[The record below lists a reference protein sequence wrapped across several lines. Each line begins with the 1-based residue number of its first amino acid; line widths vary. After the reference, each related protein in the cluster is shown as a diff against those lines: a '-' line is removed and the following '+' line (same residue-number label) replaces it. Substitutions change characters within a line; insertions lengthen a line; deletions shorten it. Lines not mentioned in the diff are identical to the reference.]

1 MSLVRATQQ
10 KLKIAIHYNEV
21 IDYLEGNGVF
31 IIHSDPR
38 DVNSPHAFN
47 FSIECYNK
55 FAAKYPQFELDRLF
69 VEEIL
74 SKLKSDKCSVYD
86 VYYLFN
92 CLAAQLRLEN
102 NGIASF
108 MVEDSKLDEICRL
121 LREKT
126 LVYQDGLKR
135 CRDEKG
141 EYYTDGMFG
150 YMQSESN
157 RVYHETGKRI
167 L

>member
-1 MSLVRATQQ
+1 MNLVHATQQ
-10 KLKIAIHYNEV
+10 KLKIAICYNKV

-38 DVNSPHAFN
+38 DVDSPHAFN

-74 SKLKSDKCSVYD
+74 SKLKSDKCNVYD

>member
-1 MSLVRATQQ
+1 MNLVHATQQ
-10 KLKIAIHYNEV
+10 RLKIAIYYNKV

-92 CLAAQLRLEN
+92 CLAAQLRLEK

-108 MVEDSKLDEICRL
+108 EVEKSKLDEICRL

>member
-1 MSLVRATQQ
+1 MNLVHATQQ
-10 KLKIAIHYNEV
+10 RLKIAIYYNKV
-21 IDYLEGNGVF
+21 INYLEGAGVYK
-31 IIHSDPR
+31 INSDPR

-55 FAAKYPQFELDRLF
+55 FAAKYPQFELDRRF
-69 VEEIL
+69 SEELI
-74 SKLKSDKCSVYD
+74 SRLKSDKCYAYE
-86 VYYLFN
+86 VYYIFN
-92 CLAAQLRLEN
+92 CLVAQLRLEK

-108 MVEDSKLDEICRL
+108 EVEKSKLDEICRL

>member
-1 MSLVRATQQ
+1 MDMVYETER
-10 KLKIAIHYNEV
+10 KITIAFCYNEL
-21 IDYLEGNGVF
+21 IDYLEGVGVYK
-31 IIHSDPR
+31 IRNDPR
-38 DVNSPHAFN
+38 DRHSLHAFN
-47 FSIECYNK
+47 FSMECYNK
-55 FAAKYPQFELDRLF
+55 YAAKCPQLELDRRF
-69 VEEIL
+69 AEEIT
-74 SKLKSDKCSVYD
+74 SRLKSDECNVYD

-92 CLAAQLRLEN
+92 CLAAQLRLEK

-108 MVEDSKLDEICRL
+108 EVEKSKLDEICRL
-121 LREKT
+121 LRGKT
-126 LVYQDGLKR
+126 LTLQDDLKT
-135 CRDEKG
+135 CHDKKG

>member
-1 MSLVRATQQ
+1 MSIVSTTEQR
-10 KLKIAIHYNEV
+10 LKIAIYYNKV
-21 IDYLEGNGVF
+21 IDYLEGAGVYK
-31 IIHSDPR
+31 IHSDPR
-38 DVNSPHAFN
+38 DVTSLHAFN

-55 FAAKYPQFELDRLF
+55 LAAKCPQLELDRLF

-74 SKLKSDKCSVYD
+74 SKLKSDKCNVYD

-92 CLAAQLRLEN
+92 CLAAQLRLEK

-108 MVEDSKLDEICRL
+108 EVEKSKLDEICRL
-121 LREKT
+121 LRGKT
-126 LVYQDGLKR
+126 LALQDDLKT
-135 CRDEKG
+135 CHDEKG
-141 EYYTDGMFG
+141 EYYSDGMYG

-157 RVYHETGKRI
+157 RVYRETGKRI

>member
-1 MSLVRATQQ
+1 MNLVRVTQQ
-10 KLKIAIHYNEV
+10 KLKMAIHYNEV
-21 IDYLEGNGVF
+21 IDYLEGAGVYK
-31 IIHSDPR
+31 IHSDPR
-38 DVNSPHAFN
+38 DVTSLHAFN

-55 FAAKYPQFELDRLF
+55 LAAKCPQFELDRRF
-69 VEEIL
+69 SEEII

-92 CLAAQLRLEN
+92 CLAAQLRLEK

-108 MVEDSKLDEICRL
+108 EVEKSKLDEICRL
-121 LREKT
+121 LRGKT
-126 LVYQDGLKR
+126 LTLQDDLKT

-150 YMQSESN
+150 YMQSESS

>member
-1 MSLVRATQQ
+1 MSIVSTTEQR
-10 KLKIAIHYNEV
+10 LKIAIYYNKV
-21 IDYLEGNGVF
+21 INYLEGVGVYK
-31 IIHSDPR
+31 ICSDPR
-38 DVNSPHAFN
+38 DVTSLHAFN

-55 FAAKYPQFELDRLF
+55 LAAKYPQFELDRRF
-69 VEEIL
+69 SEEII
-74 SKLKSDKCSVYD
+74 SKLKSDECNVYD

-92 CLAAQLRLEN
+92 CLAAQLRLEK

-108 MVEDSKLDEICRL
+108 EVEKSKLDEICRL
-121 LREKT
+121 LRGKT
-126 LVYQDGLKR
+126 LTLQDDLKT

>member
-1 MSLVRATQQ
+1 MSIVSTTEQR
-10 KLKIAIHYNEV
+10 LKIAIYYNEV
-21 IDYLEGNGVF
+21 IDYLEGTGLYK
-31 IIHSDPR
+31 ICSDPR
-38 DVNSPHAFN
+38 DVTSLHAFN

-55 FAAKYPQFELDRLF
+55 LAAKYPQFELDRRF
-69 VEEIL
+69 SEEII
-74 SKLKSDKCSVYD
+74 SKLKSDECNVYD

-92 CLAAQLRLEN
+92 CLAAQLRLEK

-108 MVEDSKLDEICRL
+108 VVEGSKLDEICRL
-121 LREKT
+121 LRGKT
-126 LVYQDGLKR
+126 LTLQDDLKT
-135 CRDEKG
+135 CHDKKG

>member
-1 MSLVRATQQ
+1 MSIVRATQQ
-10 KLKIAIHYNEV
+10 KLQIAIHYNKV
-21 IDYLEGNGVF
+21 IDYLEGAGVYK
-31 IIHSDPR
+31 IHSDPR
-38 DVNSPHAFN
+38 DVTSPHAFN
-47 FSIECYNK
+47 FSMECYNK
-55 FAAKYPQFELDRLF
+55 LAAKCPQFELDRRF
-69 VEEIL
+69 SEEII
-74 SKLKSDKCSVYD
+74 SKLKSDECNVYD

-92 CLAAQLRLEN
+92 CLAAQLRLEK

-108 MVEDSKLDEICRL
+108 VVEDSKLDEICQL
-121 LREKT
+121 LRGKT
-126 LVYQDGLKR
+126 LVYQDRLKR

-150 YMQSESN
+150 YMQSESS

>member
-1 MSLVRATQQ
+1 MDMVYETEQ
-10 KLKIAIHYNEV
+10 KITMAICFNNL
-21 IDYLEGNGVF
+21 IDYLEGVGIYKINSNPG
-31 IIHSDPR
+31 
-38 DVNSPHAFN
+38 DVTSLHAFN
-47 FSIECYNK
+47 FSMECYNK
-55 FAAKYPQFELDRLF
+55 YAARCPQLELDKRF
-69 VEEIL
+69 SEELI
-74 SKLKSDKCSVYD
+74 SRLKSDECNVYD

-92 CLAAQLRLEN
+92 CLAAQLRLEK

-108 MVEDSKLDEICRL
+108 AVEKSKLDEICQL
-121 LREKT
+121 LRGKT
-126 LVYQDGLKR
+126 TAFQDKLKR
-135 CRDEKG
+135 CHDKKG

>member
-1 MSLVRATQQ
+1 MDLVRATQQ
-10 KLKIAIHYNEV
+10 KLKIAIYYNNV
-21 IDYLEGNGVF
+21 IDYLEGVGVYE
-31 IIHSDPR
+31 INSDPR
-38 DVNSPHAFN
+38 DVTSLHAFN

-55 FAAKYPQFELDRLF
+55 LAAKCPQFELDRRF
-69 VEEIL
+69 SEEII
-74 SKLKSDKCSVYD
+74 SKLKSNECNVYD

-92 CLAAQLRLEN
+92 CLAAQLRLEK

-108 MVEDSKLDEICRL
+108 VVEDSKLDEICQL
-121 LREKT
+121 LRGKT
-126 LVYQDGLKR
+126 LVYQDRLKR

-141 EYYTDGMFG
+141 KYYKDGMFG

>member
-1 MSLVRATQQ
+1 M
-10 KLKIAIHYNEV
+10 
-21 IDYLEGNGVF
+21 
-31 IIHSDPR
+31 
-38 DVNSPHAFN
+38 
-47 FSIECYNK
+47 
-55 FAAKYPQFELDRLF
+55 
-69 VEEIL
+69 EEIL

-126 LVYQDGLKR
+126 LVYQDRLKR

-150 YMQSESN
+150 YMQSESS

>member
-1 MSLVRATQQ
+1 MDMVYKTEQ
-10 KLKIAIHYNEV
+10 KISIAIYYNV
-21 IDYLEGNGVF
+21 LIDYLEGVGVF
-31 IIHSDPR
+31 KICSDPR
-38 DVNSPHAFN
+38 DRQSLHAFN
-47 FSIECYNK
+47 FSMECYNK
-55 FAAKYPQFELDRLF
+55 YAAKCPQLELDRLF

-74 SKLKSDKCSVYD
+74 SKLKSDKCNVYD

-92 CLAAQLRLEN
+92 CLAAQLRLEK

-108 MVEDSKLDEICRL
+108 EVEKSKLDEICRL
-121 LREKT
+121 LRGKT
-126 LVYQDGLKR
+126 LALQDDLKT

-150 YMQSESN
+150 YMQSESS

>member
-1 MSLVRATQQ
+1 MNLVHATQQ
-10 KLKIAIHYNEV
+10 RLKIAIYYNKV
-21 IDYLEGNGVF
+21 IDYLEGDGVF

-126 LVYQDGLKR
+126 LVYQDRLKR

>member
-1 MSLVRATQQ
+1 MY
-10 KLKIAIHYNEV
+10 KIC
-21 IDYLEGNGVF
+21 
-31 IIHSDPR
+31 SDPR
-38 DVNSPHAFN
+38 DVTSLHAFN

-55 FAAKYPQFELDRLF
+55 LAAKCPQLELDRLF

-74 SKLKSDKCSVYD
+74 SKLKSDKCNVYDVYD

-92 CLAAQLRLEN
+92 CLAAQLRLEK

-108 MVEDSKLDEICRL
+108 EVEKSKLDEICRL
-121 LREKT
+121 LRGKT
-126 LVYQDGLKR
+126 LALQDDLKT
-135 CRDEKG
+135 CHDKKG

-150 YMQSESN
+150 YMQSENS

>member
-1 MSLVRATQQ
+1 MSIVSTTEQR
-10 KLKIAIHYNEV
+10 LKIAIYYNKV
-21 IDYLEGNGVF
+21 IDYLEGAGVYK
-31 IIHSDPR
+31 INSDPR

-126 LVYQDGLKR
+126 LVYQDRLKR

>member
-1 MSLVRATQQ
+1 MNLVRTTQQ
-10 KLKIAIHYNEV
+10 KLKMAIHYNEV
-21 IDYLEGNGVF
+21 IDYLEGAGVYK
-31 IIHSDPR
+31 INSDPR
-38 DVNSPHAFN
+38 DVTSLHAFN

-55 FAAKYPQFELDRLF
+55 LAAKYPQFELDRRF
-69 VEEIL
+69 SEEII
-74 SKLKSDKCSVYD
+74 SKLKSDECN

-92 CLAAQLRLEN
+92 CLAAQLRLEK

-108 MVEDSKLDEICRL
+108 EVEKSKLDEICRL
-121 LREKT
+121 LRGKT
-126 LVYQDGLKR
+126 LTLQDDLKT
-135 CRDEKG
+135 CHDKKG

>member
-1 MSLVRATQQ
+1 MNLVHATQQ
-10 KLKIAIHYNEV
+10 KLKIAIYYNKV

-92 CLAAQLRLEN
+92 CLAAQLRLEK

-126 LVYQDGLKR
+126 LVYQDRLKR

>member
-1 MSLVRATQQ
+1 MNLVRVTQQ
-10 KLKIAIHYNEV
+10 KLKMAIHYNEV
-21 IDYLEGNGVF
+21 IDYLEGAGVYK
-31 IIHSDPR
+31 INSDPR
-38 DVNSPHAFN
+38 DVTSLHAFN

-55 FAAKYPQFELDRLF
+55 LAAKCPQLELDRRF
-69 VEEIL
+69 SEEII
-74 SKLKSDKCSVYD
+74 SRLKSDEYD

-92 CLAAQLRLEN
+92 CLAAQLRLEK

-108 MVEDSKLDEICRL
+108 EVEKTKLDETCRL
-121 LREKT
+121 LRGKT
-126 LVYQDGLKR
+126 LALQDDLKT
-135 CRDEKG
+135 CHDKKG

-150 YMQSESN
+150 YMQSESS

>member
-1 MSLVRATQQ
+1 MNLVRTTQQ
-10 KLKIAIHYNEV
+10 KLKIAIYYNNV
-21 IDYLEGNGVF
+21 IDYLEGVGVYK
-31 IIHSDPR
+31 INSDPR
-38 DVNSPHAFN
+38 DVTSLHAFN

-55 FAAKYPQFELDRLF
+55 LAAKCPQLELDRLF

-108 MVEDSKLDEICRL
+108 MVEDSKLDEICQL
-121 LREKT
+121 LRGKT
-126 LVYQDGLKR
+126 LVYQDRLKR
-135 CRDEKG
+135 CHDKKG
-141 EYYTDGMFG
+141 KYYTDGMFG
-150 YMQSESN
+150 YMQSESS

>member
-1 MSLVRATQQ
+1 MSIVSTTEQR
-10 KLKIAIHYNEV
+10 LKIAIYYNEV
-21 IDYLEGNGVF
+21 IDYLEGTGLYK
-31 IIHSDPR
+31 ICSDPR
-38 DVNSPHAFN
+38 DVTSLHAFN

-55 FAAKYPQFELDRLF
+55 LAAKCPQFELDRRF
-69 VEEIL
+69 SEEII

-92 CLAAQLRLEN
+92 CLAAQLRLEK

-108 MVEDSKLDEICRL
+108 EVEKSKLDEICRL
-121 LREKT
+121 LRGKT
-126 LVYQDGLKR
+126 LTLQDDLKT

-150 YMQSESN
+150 YMQSESS

>member
-1 MSLVRATQQ
+1 MNLVHATQQ
-10 KLKIAIHYNEV
+10 RLKIAIYYNKV

-121 LREKT
+121 FREKT